1 MSATAA
7 QKSESPTTKV
17 DIQLQ
22 GRDYTVAC
30 GTGEEKKLEAI
41 VRLVNEKLD
50 GISQKGTLASETRSF
65 MLACLVLADELI
77 ETRRIAKQTQQED
90 EALMVAA
97 VNHLCDRIQ
106 SISEKVGK

>member
-1 MSATAA
+1 MTAA
-7 QKSESPTTKV
+7 ATKQGETPTTKV

-30 GTGEEKKLEAI
+30 DAGEERKLEAI
-41 VRLVNEKLD
+41 VKLVNEKLD
-50 GISQKGTLASETRSF
+50 GISQRGTFPSETRSF

-77 ETRRIAKQTQQED
+77 ETRRMAKQTQQED

-106 SISEKVGK
+106 SISEKIGK